1 MENILIKNYTV
12 PVSACDNKGIL
23 SIAGIFDLF
32 MDMATEHGASI
43 NLGMDDLKKKGCFWV
58 AAKSRVQISE
68 RPKMLQNVT
77 VSSWPEKPGN
87 IRCNRYYTVAS
98 DEGVI
103 IKGKSEWTILDMHT
117 LRPKKSAEVYPADLV
132 HREEVVCEEPF
143 VRMNTDFADAEEIL
157 SYTVTSR
164 DIDVSQHMN
173 NVAYIRAVLSAF
185 SCKEL
190 EDMNITELEIAY
202 KAQCYEGEVLSIRR
216 RYTANGIELGVVK
229 EDGKT
234 ATVMQIICG

>member
-12 PVSACDNKGIL
+12 PVSACDNKGVL
-23 SIAGIFDLF
+23 SVPGIFDLF

-58 AAKSRVQISE
+58 AAKSRVQFTR
-68 RPKMLQNVT
+68 RPKMLERVV

-87 IRCNRYYTVAS
+87 IRCNRYYTITS

-103 IKGKSEWTILDMHT
+103 IKGKSEWTILDMQT
-117 LRPKKSAEVYPADLV
+117 GRPKKSAEVYPTELV
-132 HREEVVCEEPF
+132 HREDVVCEEPF
-143 VRMNTDFADAEEIL
+143 VRMNTDFTDAEEIL

-173 NVAYIRAVLSAF
+173 NVAYIRAMLSAF

-190 EDMNITELEIAY
+190 ESLDISELEIAY
-202 KAQCYEGEVLSIRR
+202 RAQCFEGEVLSIRR
-216 RYTANGIELGVVK
+216 RNVEDGIEIGVVK

>member
-12 PVSACDNKGIL
+12 PVSACDNKGVL
-23 SIAGIFDLF
+23 SVPGIFDLF

-58 AAKSRVQISE
+58 AEKSRVQFTR
-68 RPKMLQNVT
+68 RPKMLERVV

-87 IRCNRYYTVAS
+87 IRCNRYYTITS

-103 IKGKSEWTILDMHT
+103 IKGKSEWTILDMQT
-117 LRPKKSAEVYPADLV
+117 GRPKKSAEVYPTELV
-132 HREEVVCEEPF
+132 HREDVVCEEPF
-143 VRMNTDFADAEEIL
+143 VRMNTDFTDAEEIL

-173 NVAYIRAVLSAF
+173 NVAYIRAMLSAF

-190 EDMNITELEIAY
+190 ESLDISELEIAY
-202 KAQCYEGEVLSIRR
+202 RVQCFEGEVLSIRR
-216 RYTANGIELGVVK
+216 RNVEDGIEIGVVK